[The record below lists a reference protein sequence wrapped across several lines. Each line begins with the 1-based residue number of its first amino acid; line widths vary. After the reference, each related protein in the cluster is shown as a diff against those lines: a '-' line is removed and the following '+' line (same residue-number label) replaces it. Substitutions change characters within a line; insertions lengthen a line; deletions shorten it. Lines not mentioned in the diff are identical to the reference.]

1 MPKNKLLKPL
11 LRLPKKPVAEELLA
25 VAGSRPELRDE
36 APGRMPDT
44 EVGAG
49 TSMRSV
55 P

>member
-1 MPKNKLLKPL
+1 MPKSRLLKPL
-11 LRLPKKPVAEELLA
+11 LKLPNKPAAEELVAL
-25 VAGSRPELRDE
+25 AGSRPEVRDE
-36 APGRMPDT
+36 APGRRPDT